1 MKTPHP
7 PWVAEL
13 RPYQPGKPIEELERE
28 LGITGAVKLASN
40 ENPRGPSPL
49 AIEAMRRAVSQV
61 HLYPDAS
68 AHYLRERLVEH
79 LGVSASEIVVGN
91 GSNELLTLL
100 VRAFATPADHAVISE
115 GAFIAY
121 RVVLGAAGVPLTAV
135 PMDGFTH
142 DLSAMAAACTDQTRL
157 LFVANPNNP
166 TGTYNPVE
174 DLRQLLRDTP
184 EHVMVVLDEAYVE
197 YIRATDYASA
207 LALRGERENLT
218 ITRTFSKAYGLA
230 GARVGYGIVRPW
242 VADLLG
248 RIREP
253 FNVNLVGQAGAL
265 AALDDVEF
273 VAESAA
279 LNASQMAIVVRE
291 LDARGVET
299 VPSQGNFVL
308 MHALEGGAAL
318 YERLLREGVIVR
330 PLASYGL
337 DEHVRVTIGLP
348 EENARFLESLDRCR
362 AA

>member
-7 PWVAEL
+7 PWVGQL
-13 RPYQPGKPIEELERE
+13 RPYQPGKPVEELERE

-49 AIEAMRRAVSQV
+49 AVEAMRSAVSRV

-68 AHYLRERLVEH
+68 AHYLRERLVDH
-79 LGVSASEIVVGN
+79 LGVPAPEIVIGN

-100 VRAFATPADHAVISE
+100 VRAFATPSDHAVISE

-121 RVVLGAAGVPLTAV
+121 RVVLGAAGIPVTTV
-135 PMDGFTH
+135 PMQDFTH
-142 DLSAMAAACTDQTRL
+142 DLPAMAAACTERTRL

-174 DLRQLLRDTP
+174 SLRRLLRDTP

-197 YIRATDYASA
+197 YIRAADYASA
-207 LALRGERENLT
+207 LTLRDERENLA

-230 GARVGYGIVRPW
+230 GVRVGYGIVRPF

-253 FNVNLVGQAGAL
+253 FNANLVGQAGAI
-265 AALDDVEF
+265 AALDDTDF

-279 LNASQMAIVVRE
+279 LNTAQMSLMVEALE
-291 LDARGVET
+291 MRGVSL

-308 MHALEGGAAL
+308 MHASEGGGAL

-330 PLASYGL
+330 PLAPYGL

-348 EENARFLESLDRCR
+348 EENQRFLEALDRCH
-362 AA
+362 AL